1 MVQDLPEGTITIMF
15 TDLVGS
21 TALGDRLGEDAAQAL
36 RRAHDRILRQQ
47 FARFD
52 GRVIKGT
59 GDGFMAA
66 FASARRGVECA
77 VELQRAI
84 AAQHAEGRYLELE
97 VRAGVHTGEPVAEG
111 GDLFGSDVNL
121 AARIASEAA
130 GGHVLVSEVTRLLV
144 RGSLGF
150 QFTALGERSIKGFV
164 ERVPLFDVRWPQE
177 AVSPRLTRF
186 VGRQPESAQLR
197 RHLEA
202 AIRGQGRL
210 VMVAG
215 EPGVGKTRLVSEL
228 AIDATDH
235 GLPVLSGHAYET
247 EGMPPYLPIIEALTQ
262 YLRCHGIEDL
272 REDLGEGAPYVSK
285 LLPELG
291 RLLPDISESPPL
303 SPEAERHRL
312 FDAVSDFLLT
322 AARRKPLL
330 LFLDDLHWADAAT
343 LLLLQHLS
351 RRVSEAPLLVVGTYR
366 DTEVDARHP
375 LRGLMTETARQ
386 GLSYTMA
393 LRPFDRNEA
402 AMLMEAVLGSTAA
415 DHVVD
420 ALFSAAEGNPFFTEE
435 LVRHLRE
442 QGHDLANPKAG
453 VGEWP
458 IPETVRQVI
467 VRRLARLREE
477 ANRVLTY
484 SSVLGRDLSLPKV
497 AAVTGRDEDTLL
509 DLLDEAVAAHVLRE
523 GVEGYAFSHPLIQET
538 LYQGLTAPRRRQL
551 HGRVSKALEALWGAD
566 LDLQRLAE
574 LAHHFFAGA
583 GQGDVAKA
591 TSYATRAA
599 ESALSQLA
607 YEEAVR
613 LYQMALDALDLAE
626 TRGNQAA
633 QRCELLLSLGEA
645 HDKAGDRAKASETF
659 QQAAA
664 LARELGHA
672 EGLARAALGLA
683 WHWFTFTTISEVEI
697 SLQQEAVSALGD
709 QDSALRARL
718 MSRLA
723 AALNVTASRERALSL
738 SQDAEAVARRVGDKA
753 ALAFTLLSKHYVW
766 GPASAED
773 RLAVVTEILRLAEE
787 VGDREMVSWTH
798 VLRHSHLLELG
809 DIPGADEEMEVVAR
823 QAEEL
828 QQPYYLWRAAISR
841 TSRALL
847 EGQLE
852 EGEQLAREA
861 LNFGQ
866 RAQAP
871 GTAMVFAA
879 QMFAVRREQGR
890 LEELEPIFRAFV
902 QQYPKMPA
910 SRCTLADLYR
920 ELGRET
926 DARREFEHLAANDFA
941 DLPQD
946 EVWLTG
952 VTLLSEVCSF
962 LGDARRAD
970 PLYQIL
976 LPYSRRNVVVS
987 VGVACHGSASR
998 YLGLLA
1004 ATMQRWQ
1011 DAERHFEDAL
1021 GMNTHMGARPW
1032 VAHTE
1037 HDYACMLLARRQPG
1051 DRKKAYSLLSRAV
1064 DTARDLGMTR
1074 LTEQVMALFK
1084 SHGGVMP
1091 VYPTV

>member
-262 YLRCHGIEDL
+262 YLRCHGIKDL

-312 FDAVSDFLLT
+312 
-322 AARRKPLL
+322 
-330 LFLDDLHWADAAT
+330 
-343 LLLLQHLS
+343 
-351 RRVSEAPLLVVGTYR
+351 
-366 DTEVDARHP
+366 
-375 LRGLMTETARQ
+375 
-386 GLSYTMA
+386 
-393 LRPFDRNEA
+393 FDRNEA

-551 HGRVSKALEALWGAD
+551 HGRVSKALEARGGAD

-773 RLAVVTEILRLAEE
+773 RLAVVTEILRLAEA

-809 DIPGADEEMEVVAR
+809 DIPGADGEMEVVAR